1 MFVSLNQKNS
11 NMENVKEQSN
21 SPIVAFDLGSK
32 NSVVVSDG
40 KVVVDVPSIM
50 AISYEEG
57 VVRILA
63 KWEDAMRMVGR
74 GSQDFMLLHE
84 NNFHYN
90 NVEYFVRELAL
101 EAKEQ
106 CTISAE
112 TRIGVGIPIDFTYAK
127 RLCLREAFEK
137 IGCTNVFV
145 MKSPFAVAISHGFDV
160 SGTRGIMIID
170 IGNEKTQIAV
180 LCMDRIVV
188 EKCIPVGGDSFT
200 RAIQNG
206 VRCEY
211 GIRISEH
218 SSEEIKKILGTTNPN
233 VENAPSEYV
242 VRGPHQ
248 VTASPM
254 EKNLAPDEIAGW
266 FDELA
271 KSIENSVYNV
281 LDETPP
287 ELFNDIAS
295 DGIWLSGGG
304 SLLHGLSE
312 RLEKQTNIKVKPVDD
327 PFHSV
332 ARGVEMAMKDMNNY
346 QFIVK
351 L

>member
-32 NSVVVSDG
+32 NSVVVCDG

-74 GSQDFMLLHE
+74 VSQDFMFLHE

-106 CTISAE
+106 CPISAE
-112 TRIGVGIPIDFTYAK
+112 TKIGVGIPIDFTYAK

-160 SGTRGIMIID
+160 SGSRGIMIID

-188 EKCIPVGGDSFT
+188 EKCIPVGGESFT

-206 VRCEY
+206 VRNNNS
-211 GIRISEH
+211 IRIGEH
-218 SSEEIKKILGTTNPN
+218 SSEEIKKILG
-233 VENAPSEYV
+233 NAPSEYV

-248 VTASPM
+248 VTALPM
-254 EKNLAPDEIAGW
+254 EINLPLDEIDSW
-266 FDELA
+266 FDDLA
-271 KSIENSVYNV
+271 DSIGHAIYDV
-281 LDETPP
+281 LEETPS
-287 ELFNDIAS
+287 ELFNDIVS
-295 DGIWLSGGG
+295 DCIWLSGGG

-312 RLEKQTNIKVKPVDD
+312 RLLRQTGIKVKIVDD